1 MAAKK
6 DKMIPSEKERKR
18 ALKYATPAGTGQ
30 MWVTMGIAFIIFGI
44 ILLLIPIG
52 LAISEASAQRY
63 DPESIHTATLVYLEN
78 SNYGVDE
85 IGCFDVKGVRLFLD
99 DDTILVVRYT
109 NGIWRIEIERK
120 GTAPYQHEVC
130 AGNDEADYSDIFCTE
145 SDVIAH
151 EIIR

>member
-1 MAAKK
+1 MVKIYGSS
-6 DKMIPSEKERKR
+6 D
-18 ALKYATPAGTGQ
+18 
-30 MWVTMGIAFIIFGI
+30 
-44 ILLLIPIG
+44 
-52 LAISEASAQRY
+52 
-63 DPESIHTATLVYLEN
+63 DLVCLDN

-109 NGIWRIEIERK
+109 NGK

-130 AGNDEADYSDIFCTE
+130 AGNDGADYSDIFCTE

>member
-1 MAAKK
+1 VVKIYGSS
-6 DKMIPSEKERKR
+6 D
-18 ALKYATPAGTGQ
+18 
-30 MWVTMGIAFIIFGI
+30 
-44 ILLLIPIG
+44 
-52 LAISEASAQRY
+52 
-63 DPESIHTATLVYLEN
+63 DLVCLDN

-99 DDTILVVRYT
+99 DDTIIVVRYT

-120 GTAPYQHEVC
+120 GTAPYQHE
-130 AGNDEADYSDIFCTE
+130 ADYSDIFCTE

>member
-1 MAAKK
+1 MVKIYGSS
-6 DKMIPSEKERKR
+6 D
-18 ALKYATPAGTGQ
+18 
-30 MWVTMGIAFIIFGI
+30 
-44 ILLLIPIG
+44 
-52 LAISEASAQRY
+52 
-63 DPESIHTATLVYLEN
+63 DLVCLDN

-85 IGCFDVKGVRLFLD
+85 IGCFDVKRVRLFLD

>member
-1 MAAKK
+1 MVKIYGSS
-6 DKMIPSEKERKR
+6 D
-18 ALKYATPAGTGQ
+18 
-30 MWVTMGIAFIIFGI
+30 
-44 ILLLIPIG
+44 
-52 LAISEASAQRY
+52 
-63 DPESIHTATLVYLEN
+63 DLVCLDN
-78 SNYGVDE
+78 SNYGV
-85 IGCFDVKGVRLFLD
+85 DVKGVRLFLD

>member
-1 MAAKK
+1 M
-6 DKMIPSEKERKR
+6 
-18 ALKYATPAGTGQ
+18 LKIYG
-30 MWVTMGIAFIIFGI
+30 
-44 ILLLIPIG
+44 
-52 LAISEASAQRY
+52 SS
-63 DPESIHTATLVYLEN
+63 DDLVCLDN
-78 SNYGVDE
+78 SN
-85 IGCFDVKGVRLFLD
+85 DVKGVRLFLD

-109 NGIWRIEIERK
+109 NGIWRIEIKRK

>member
-1 MAAKK
+1 M
-6 DKMIPSEKERKR
+6 R
-18 ALKYATPAGTGQ
+18 LVYATVLPRFA
-30 MWVTMGIAFIIFGI
+30 IF
-44 ILLLIPIG
+44 LPC
-52 LAISEASAQRY
+52 ASVRIEY
-63 DPESIHTATLVYLEN
+63 DGKYKIN
-78 SNYGVDE
+78 KCGVDE

>member
-1 MAAKK
+1 MVKIYGSS
-6 DKMIPSEKERKR
+6 DDRVC
-18 ALKYATPAGTGQ
+18 L
-30 MWVTMGIAFIIFGI
+30 
-44 ILLLIPIG
+44 
-52 LAISEASAQRY
+52 
-63 DPESIHTATLVYLEN
+63 DN

-99 DDTILVVRYT
+99 DDAILVVRYT

-130 AGNDEADYSDIFCTE
+130 VGNDEADYSDIFCTE
-145 SDVIAH
+145 SDVIAN